1 MNILK
6 PQNLHFQKLEN
17 KCLID
22 LDEDEKI
29 NYCNFENEEYNNIN
43 LYVHFQY
50 TISGTSLINVT
61 FFSFRHLCVT
71 LYGPAHNTVPGNYLC
86 SGRSS
91 DSSGPLQRLSHTVH
105 TRFQPHIAPVPCT
118 LKECRFRCY
127 A

>member
-43 LYVHFQY
+43 LYDIEFEHCKFTNICMQKSKLEKLTFKDVSFDNV
-50 TISGTSLINVT
+50 IFLIQN
-61 FFSFRHLCVT
+61 L
-71 LYGPAHNTVPGNYLC
+71 
-86 SGRSS
+86 
-91 DSSGPLQRLSHTVH
+91 
-105 TRFQPHIAPVPCT
+105 
-118 LKECRFRCY
+118 
-127 A
+127 